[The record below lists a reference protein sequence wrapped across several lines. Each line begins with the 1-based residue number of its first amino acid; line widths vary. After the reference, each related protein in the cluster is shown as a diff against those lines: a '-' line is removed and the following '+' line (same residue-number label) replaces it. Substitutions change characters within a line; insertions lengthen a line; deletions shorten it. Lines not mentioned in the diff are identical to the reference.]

1 MKEDPKK
8 LLNRLA
14 RDRSVAQHPLIQFD
28 HLLGRQNSLFDEAQ
42 MLLPSEHGEQAEPW
56 SFELAV
62 LEDSHSVL
70 RAARELNKCAAD
82 YIRNVR
88 QKRCALIVLR
98 SPKRLL
104 AMGEWDLHA
113 RRWCQISEHSDEPVR
128 EEWGSMYQHMA
139 KEEDLFPVR
148 NVLPLPEFEAGTSL
162 LQEVQEDLI
171 SVFSAEGST
180 DLDSLC
186 NSSIFGM
193 QPCFG
198 WPSLLP
204 NTCHPEAC
212 GALLLWTVASA
223 LSNDC
228 ELEGD
233 IDEIV
238 DRLLC
243 KRADPDSMTDRG
255 WNSLMFAVM
264 AQKNT
269 IVARLLEADA
279 DIDARAVLSGRT
291 VLMLACSI
299 QNFGLVCR
307 LITAA
312 ASLDFAA
319 RIDGRTAILQAVE
332 AGAWSIAEFLLQAD
346 ADMNAPRFD
355 GKTVLMLAVESN
367 KLDLVEA
374 IVNQRAELNLKDEK
388 GASALSI
395 TLETKRAGPNQ
406 QDLLRILINGQCDV
420 NTICPSRRLPAVTLA
435 ATAGNIEVVEAL
447 VQSQANINNVD
458 PMSPVAAA
466 ARAEKWRAVQ
476 RLVELR
482 ADPDLCSTSNASIP
496 TGNMKN
502 ENGNENAQA
511 TPALILA
518 VKAGEQDLVRFL
530 CSNGASPNLMD
541 DTLSA
546 CGCAASANH
555 LGILK
560 LLAEV
565 QADLDGYPKKGLAP
579 LLIAAKLKRWPA
591 FHLLLELG
599 ANPEVCEPCEGQTA
613 LIMAASQG
621 NAKAVSSLIECRARM
636 ETRCNKGLTAL
647 IAAARQ
653 QSWMVVRRL
662 AEARANLDAVESS
675 DAKQS
680 PKPVIVRLA
689 ETSQWDTLIHLAR
702 HGANLEVRGQAGRT
716 VLMYAAECGL
726 DDVAWWL
733 LQCRAD
739 PNAEDERGETA
750 LLKACNRQLES
761 FMRVLWEGGAGVEI
775 PVQKSRIP
783 AMARLLQKW
792 NGHED
797 E

>member
-1 MKEDPKK
+1 MEPEALENAKRILGEAGCTTLLETAPIDWAGVQRGRDVFVPGWGGFDIAAALQMCNSSAEVPRVPSVDELRSSGYVIKYFSEIKDAIIRDRIQGLLRTPGSLLARYVVQHRAFWADARNANRLDEIEEYWLGFQRANPARALKEDPKK

-70 RAARELNKCAAD
+70 RAARELNNCAAD

-128 EEWGSMYQHMA
+128 EEWASMYQHMA

-171 SVFSAEGST
+171 SIFSAEGST

-332 AGAWSIAEFLLQAD
+332 HSANRILAATSTL
-346 ADMNAPRFD
+346 DMHN
-355 GKTVLMLAVESN
+355 
-367 KLDLVEA
+367 
-374 IVNQRAELNLKDEK
+374 VNQR
-388 GASALSI
+388 
-395 TLETKRAGPNQ
+395 
-406 QDLLRILINGQCDV
+406 
-420 NTICPSRRLPAVTLA
+420 
-435 ATAGNIEVVEAL
+435 
-447 VQSQANINNVD
+447 
-458 PMSPVAAA
+458 
-466 ARAEKWRAVQ
+466 
-476 RLVELR
+476 
-482 ADPDLCSTSNASIP
+482 
-496 TGNMKN
+496 
-502 ENGNENAQA
+502 
-511 TPALILA
+511 
-518 VKAGEQDLVRFL
+518 
-530 CSNGASPNLMD
+530 
-541 DTLSA
+541 TLS
-546 CGCAASANH
+546 CN
-555 LGILK
+555 
-560 LLAEV
+560 
-565 QADLDGYPKKGLAP
+565 
-579 LLIAAKLKRWPA
+579 
-591 FHLLLELG
+591 
-599 ANPEVCEPCEGQTA
+599 
-613 LIMAASQG
+613 
-621 NAKAVSSLIECRARM
+621 CR
-636 ETRCNKGLTAL
+636 
-647 IAAARQ
+647 
-653 QSWMVVRRL
+653 
-662 AEARANLDAVESS
+662 
-675 DAKQS
+675 
-680 PKPVIVRLA
+680 
-689 ETSQWDTLIHLAR
+689 
-702 HGANLEVRGQAGRT
+702 
-716 VLMYAAECGL
+716 
-726 DDVAWWL
+726 
-733 LQCRAD
+733 
-739 PNAEDERGETA
+739 
-750 LLKACNRQLES
+750 
-761 FMRVLWEGGAGVEI
+761 
-775 PVQKSRIP
+775 KS
-783 AMARLLQKW
+783 KT
-792 NGHED
+792 
-797 E
+797 